1 MSLRV
6 VRPRAAL
13 VPLVALFGGC
23 IEELAPKNRVS
34 GPRILDIVADRPELN
49 PGQSSRLSVMLAGTQ
64 GVPRYRWYAC
74 VTSDFARPGMGLA
87 NFGEATFDGCFGD
100 ASPRTPLGAEPTA
113 TFRAPTNTLESLE
126 TAAMRF
132 GALLPPAVLRVIARD
147 IGLVVG
153 VGVEVEVDGVTL
165 LGFKRLVVS
174 LNPTPN
180 TNPPPPRVQ
189 INRVW
194 VSTAGREDGTCAPE
208 DGTTLRLPR
217 GTMVDLVPEPGEER
231 WYERYK
237 VLTPSGQLVER
248 SENAFYSWY
257 ATNGSFARGL
267 TQSPTRNNVWGA
279 QSYPRAETMWILL
292 RDGHGGTSGCRLA
305 LVVE

>member
-1 MSLRV
+1 MSHRV

-13 VPLVALFGGC
+13 LPLAALLGGC

-34 GPRILDIVADRPELN
+34 GPRILDIVADRPEIN
-49 PGQSSRLSVMLAGTQ
+49 FGQSSRLSVLLAGTR
-64 GVPRYRWYAC
+64 GAPRYRWYAC
-74 VTSDFARPGMGLA
+74 ITSDFARPGMSLA
-87 NFGEATFDGCFGD
+87 NFGEATFEGCFGEG
-100 ASPRTPLGAEPTA
+100 SPRKSIGAEPTVTYVA
-113 TFRAPTNTLESLE
+113 RPYIPELVESV
-126 TAAMRF
+126 AMRF
-132 GALLPPAVLRVIARD
+132 GAFLSPATFRGLVRD
-147 IGLVVG
+147 IGLVEG
-153 VGVEVEVDGVTL
+153 VGVEVDVDGVTL
-165 LGFKRLVVS
+165 RGFKRIVVS

-237 VLTPSGQLVER
+237 VLTPAGQLVER

-257 ATNGSFARGL
+257 ATNGAFARGL

-292 RDGHGGTSGCRLA
+292 RDGHGGTSWCRLSF
-305 LVVE
+305 VVE